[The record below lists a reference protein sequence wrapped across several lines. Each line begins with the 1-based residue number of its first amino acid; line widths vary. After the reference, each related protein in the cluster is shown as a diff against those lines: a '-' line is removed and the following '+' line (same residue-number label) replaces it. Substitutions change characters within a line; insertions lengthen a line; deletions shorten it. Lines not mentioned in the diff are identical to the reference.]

1 MKEHLH
7 KNIFDDMKVVPEMN
21 SIATGISS
29 LLTMTSKLV
38 AADAQRT
45 IEHKDLL
52 SKFLMQQSTMN
63 HMSQQI
69 QQVTVENQ
77 QLKRKLAFVRT
88 PPPIIREGMNHD
100 IDNDTSNKFSP
111 KILYNRQCS
120 ETNTNTVEDTI
131 GIHSIT
137 STNKDSTI
145 IKDSGINSNV
155 QKNKK
160 EKLNELLFDLAEQN
174 RLSAADFT
182 KCMILS
188 SDVDEMSQLTY
199 CLELVMVA
207 TSLEERNALVD
218 APNQVK
224 RWDAANILMTKA
236 SYTLLVYEGNCNDG
250 TRMDIAFKNNSKKEH
265 EKYDPLG
272 VRIRTLKVKI
282 IEKMGLDKRD
292 KDTVKKCNLCCL
304 ENVTNVQ
311 SSMLKYFA
319 NRTTKKNNK

>member
-1 MKEHLH
+1 
-7 KNIFDDMKVVPEMN
+7 
-21 SIATGISS
+21 
-29 LLTMTSKLV
+29 
-38 AADAQRT
+38 
-45 IEHKDLL
+45 
-52 SKFLMQQSTMN
+52 MQQSTMN

-77 QLKRKLAFVRT
+77 QLKQLAFVRT
-88 PPPIIREGMNHD
+88 PPPIIRDGMNHG
-100 IDNDTSNKFSP
+100 IDNDTCNKLAP
-111 KILYNRQCS
+111 KILYN
-120 ETNTNTVEDTI
+120 TTEDTI
-131 GIHSIT
+131 GIHSVT

-188 SDVDEMSQLTY
+188 SDVDEMSRLTY

-218 APNQVK
+218 APNQLK
-224 RWDAANILMTKA
+224 RWDAANMLMTKA

-250 TRMDIAFKNNSKKEH
+250 TRMDIAFKNNNKKEH

-282 IEKMGLDKRD
+282 IEKMGLDKRE
-292 KDTVKKCNLCCL
+292 KNTVKKQRNLCCL

-311 SSMLKYFA
+311 TSVLKYFA
-319 NRTTKKNNK
+319 NNTTKKNNK

>member
-1 MKEHLH
+1 
-7 KNIFDDMKVVPEMN
+7 MKVVPEMN
-21 SIATGISS
+21 SIATGINS

-69 QQVTVENQ
+69 QQVTVKNQ
-77 QLKRKLAFVRT
+77 QLKRKLVFVRT
-88 PPPIIREGMNHD
+88 PPPIIREGMNHG
-100 IDNDTSNKFSP
+100 IDNDTSNKFAP
-111 KILYNRQCS
+111 KILYNNRQCS
-120 ETNTNTVEDTI
+120 ETNTNTTEDTI
-131 GIHSIT
+131 EIHSVT

-174 RLSAADFT
+174 QLSAADFT

-207 TSLEERNALVD
+207 TLLEERNALVD
-218 APNQVK
+218 TPNQVK
-224 RWDAANILMTKA
+224 RWDAANMLMTKA
-236 SYTLLVYEGNCNDG
+236 SYTLLVYEGNCNDS
-250 TRMDIAFKNNSKKEH
+250 TRMDIAFKNNNKKEH

-311 SSMLKYFA
+311 SSMLKYFP
-319 NRTTKKNNK
+319 NNTTKKNNK